1 MATPGLVPSNQL
13 LPCLLSLSAAALAC
27 VLLYRRWKRISIDQL
42 PGPQPQSFL
51 LGNLGQF
58 YRGEAAEAD
67 FAWQQEF
74 GHVLRIK
81 GAIGED
87 CLFLSDPKAIHHVH
101 HSGYT
106 YQKQTMR
113 RELARLLL
121 GKGMPWAE
129 AEDHKRQRKVMSPA
143 FGSAETKA
151 LFPIIFEAAELLCS
165 KWNQL
170 DPLQNQGSAVVDAY
184 SWMCRTTIDTIGL
197 AAFGYRFHALEEK
210 DNALRQAYAK
220 TFSKSFGNPSK
231 WTIFK
236 QNMLQYL
243 PAPVVSFIF
252 NHSASFDQARET
264 KRLATQVS
272 EELLRTKSSALRI
285 GNGGRDILS
294 LLIKANMD
302 TGSGPKLDHEEM
314 LASMQVV
321 IAAGLETTASTLTW
335 TLFELSRHPY
345 VQAKLRDEIRGMPT
359 ANGGGQ
365 FTPGVLED
373 MPYTHAESLR
383 LHPSI
388 YYVLR
393 QAAKDD
399 IIPTSTPITTRS
411 GQVINEIPVAKG
423 TSVFVSIAGYNRN
436 ASIFGDDSH
445 SFNPERWLD
454 NSMAKTDTPLGLY
467 GNLMSFGSGVRS
479 CMGWRFA
486 LLEYQ
491 TILIQLI
498 DKFHFSIDS
507 SVVHKIRREGGTL
520 IMSPT
525 VDGIVQLPLRISAA
539 ET

>member
-1 MATPGLVPSNQL
+1 NHS
-13 LPCLLSLSAAALAC
+13 LPCLALFAAALAC
-27 VLLYRRWKRISIDQL
+27 LCLYRRWKRISLNQL

-58 YRGEAAEAD
+58 YQGEAAEAD
-67 FAWQQEF
+67 FAWQQKF

-106 YQKQTMR
+106 YQKQKMR

-129 AEDHKRQRKVMSPA
+129 AEDHRRQRKVMSPA
-143 FGSAETKA
+143 FGSAETRA
-151 LFPIIFEAAELLCS
+151 LFPIIIEAAELLCS

-170 DPLQNQGSAVVDAY
+170 DPLQNQGSAVVDVY

-210 DNALRQAYAK
+210 DNALRQAYAS

-243 PAPVVSFIF
+243 PVPVVSFIF

-264 KRLATQVS
+264 KHIATQVS

-294 LLIKANMD
+294 LLVKANTD
-302 TGSGPKLDHEEM
+302 LEGGPKLDDEEM
-314 LASMQVV
+314 MASMQVV

-335 TLFELSRHPY
+335 TLFELSRHPD
-345 VQAKLRDEIRGMPT
+345 VQAKLRNEIRGMIT
-359 ANGGGQ
+359 ANGGSQ
-365 FTPGVLED
+365 FTPGALED

-399 IIPTSTPITTRS
+399 IIPISTPITTRS
-411 GQVINEIPVAKG
+411 GQVINEVPVAKG

-436 ASIFGDDSH
+436 TSIFGDDSH
-445 SFNPERWLD
+445 SFIPERWLD
-454 NSMAKTDTPLGLY
+454 DSMVKTDTPLGLY

-491 TILIQLI
+491 TILIELI
-498 DKFHFSIDS
+498 NNFNFSVDS

-539 ET
+539 K